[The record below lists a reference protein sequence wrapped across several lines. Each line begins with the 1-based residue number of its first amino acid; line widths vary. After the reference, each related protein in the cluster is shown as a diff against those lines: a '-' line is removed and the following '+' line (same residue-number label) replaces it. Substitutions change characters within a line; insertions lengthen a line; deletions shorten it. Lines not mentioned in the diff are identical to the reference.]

1 LAACQK
7 KEKTETAQK
16 IQIITTL
23 FPLYD
28 FAKNI
33 GQDKVEVVLLLP
45 PGVEPHSF
53 EPKPDDVVRINKAD
67 LFIYTGKVMEPW
79 AADVL
84 KGLDNK
90 NLVVVDSSKDLSFME
105 EKGDHPDE
113 HEKKQGK
120 SHEQEDEH
128 KHEVDPHFW
137 LDFANAGKM
146 IDSILEGLVKK
157 DPNNK
162 DLYRVNAEQYKTKL
176 NDLDRKF
183 KETLSRCKKKIF
195 VHAGHFAFGY
205 LARRYGLTYV
215 AAYGFSADAEPS
227 PKKLIELTKT
237 LKKHGLNHI
246 YYEEL
251 ITPRVAETISKETG
265 AALLMLHGAHNL
277 AREEFERGVTFIS
290 LMEGDLK
297 NLEIGLQCQ

>member
-90 NLVVVDSSKDLSFME
+90 NLVVVDSSKDISFME
-105 EKGDHPDE
+105 EKGDHPHE
-113 HEKKQGK
+113 HDKEQGK
-120 SHEQEDEH
+120 SHEKEDEH